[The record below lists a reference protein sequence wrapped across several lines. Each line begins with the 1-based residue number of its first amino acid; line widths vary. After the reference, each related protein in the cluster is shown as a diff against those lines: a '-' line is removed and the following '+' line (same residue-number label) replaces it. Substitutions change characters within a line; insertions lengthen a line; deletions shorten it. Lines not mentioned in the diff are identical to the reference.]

1 MGKIEFCYVAV
12 PDARPGYRI
21 ALVCRGIRGCHPTDD
36 DDGTLPFWA
45 SDAEPGGSSIEG
57 YVREL
62 NQRLG
67 VSRDEA
73 NLMLCGA
80 MLGWA
85 GAASKERRSKS
96 K

>member
-1 MGKIEFCYVAV
+1 MRKFEFCYVAV

-21 ALVCRGIRGCHPTDD
+21 ALVCRGVRGRHATDH
-36 DDGTLPFWA
+36 DDGTLPFMA
-45 SDAEPGGSSIEG
+45 SDAEPGGRSIEE

-85 GAASKERRSKS
+85 GAKTK